1 MVNTKYKMNGF
12 KKITFFLAIAATSA
26 VYSQQYE
33 TIPITLGMRVA
44 TVRYTEVG
52 LPAKGV
58 IPVFQ
63 GALMGFVDYDGE
75 VVLEPTYE
83 KDGTADSYRFY
94 NGRMKVKKNGKYGF
108 VNEKAEEVIPCR
120 FDEANDFHNSLSAV
134 KKDGLWGYINYNNEQ
149 VVPFGYKKVYP
160 FSNGMAAVINESDS
174 IGFVNEYG
182 LIAIPFEY
190 DNVGTPSF
198 QENGLC
204 KIHKDGAWIFIDK
217 DGNSYGKDEQKALKE
232 YQETYPDRNLADDS
246 VKRDSISVEKVSAA
260 EQIKKLTAKR
270 MYSLAEAPYE
280 SIGEFK
286 NGYSIVTARPNN
298 GGKKYGMIQV
308 FDGVFTKEGKEILGC
323 EYDNIEGPYLGPVEY
338 FIVEKNGKYGVCKTD
353 GTQVLP
359 SEYDEIGKEGTELF
373 HIKKNG
379 LVGFADT
386 TGRVVVPCQYEAAK
400 PFNYTYT
407 CVGMRK
413 KGQLVW
419 NFIDQ
424 TGKVVSEP
432 EYDDASTF
440 QNGVCPVVHK
450 GKWGFVAQDLV
461 LFSPKYEYSF
471 SDDHERWSYRNSEKG
486 DPIPVSKGGKF
497 GFINLDGKDVVKPQ
511 YEDASAFVWGTAR
524 VQKGGKYG
532 LIDKTGKEALP
543 FIYDEIEYDYRK
555 KIAIVSKSDK
565 KGIYA
570 DGKFLLP
577 CEYTSID
584 FFTAMKDGKIEQ
596 LCYVTKN
603 GVKGVYNLTE
613 RKQVV
618 DCRFKTVELKDNV
631 LDANGG
637 EFYYSV
643 SGESLSLKNLSSFV
657 TVKEKNGKYSLFNNN
672 GKALTAYI
680 LDQVGSFTNGYAP
693 VKIVNRWG
701 VIDKNGKIV
710 IPCIYEDVK
719 IVADGVVSVRILAK
733 RGLTDV
739 KGEPILPRKK
749 TLQKAEWA
757 SIEEETLRVEAK

>member
-1 MVNTKYKMNGF
+1 MSGI
-12 KKITFFLAIAATSA
+12 KKIAFFWAMVATSA

-33 TIPITLGMRVA
+33 TVPITLGMRVA

-52 LPAKGV
+52 LPARGV

-63 GALMGFVDYDGE
+63 GALMGFIDYDGE

-108 VNEKAEEVIPCR
+108 VNEKAEEVIPCE

-198 QENGLC
+198 QKNGLC
-204 KIHKDGAWIFIDK
+204 KIRKDGTWIFIDK
-217 DGNSYGKDEQKALKE
+217 DGNSYGKDEQKAIKE
-232 YQETYPDRNLADDS
+232 YQETYPDRTLTVDS
-246 VKRDSISVEKVSAA
+246 VKKDSVPSVENVNAVV
-260 EQIKKLTAKR
+260 QMKKLTAKR

-280 SIGEFK
+280 SIGEFE
-286 NGYSIVTARPNN
+286 NGYAIVTSRPNN
-298 GGKKYGMIQV
+298 GAKKYGMIRV
-308 FDGVFTKEGKEILGC
+308 VDGVFSKEGKEILRC

-338 FIVEKNGKYGVCKTD
+338 FIVEKNGKYGVCKTE
-353 GTQVLP
+353 GTQILP
-359 SEYDEIGKEGTELF
+359 CEYDEIGKEGTELF
-373 HIKKNG
+373 YIKKNS

-386 TGRVVVPCQYEAAK
+386 TGKVVIPCQFEAAK

-413 KGQLVW
+413 KGNLVW

-471 SDDHERWSYRNSEKG
+471 SDEHERWSYRNSEKG

-497 GFINLDGKDVVKPQ
+497 GFVNLDGKEIIKPQ
-511 YEDASAFVWGTAR
+511 YEDATAYVWGAAR

-532 LIDKTGKEALP
+532 LIDKTGKEVLP

-555 KIAIVSKSDK
+555 KIAIISKSDK

-584 FFTAMKDGKIEQ
+584 FFTATKDGKVEQ

-603 GVKGVYNLTE
+603 GAKGVYNLTE
-613 RKQVV
+613 KKMTV

-631 LDANGG
+631 LDANSG
-637 EFYYSV
+637 EFYYSI
-643 SGESLSLKNLSSFV
+643 SGESLSLKDLSSFV
-657 TVKEKNGKYSLFNNN
+657 TVKEKKGKYSLYNNN

-680 LDQVGSFTNGYAP
+680 LDQVGTFTNGYVP

-701 VIDKNGKIV
+701 LMDKNGKIV
-710 IPCIYEDVK
+710 IPCVYEDVK
-719 IVADGVVSVRILAK
+719 IIADGVVSVRILAK

-739 KGEPILPRKK
+739 KGEPILPREKAV
-749 TLQKAEWA
+749 QKAEWA
-757 SIEEETLRVEAK
+757 SIEEGTLRVEAK

>member
-1 MVNTKYKMNGF
+1 MSGI
-12 KKITFFLAIAATSA
+12 KKIAFFWAMVATSA

-33 TIPITLGMRVA
+33 TVPITLGMRVA

-63 GALMGFVDYDGE
+63 GALMGFIDYDGE

-108 VNEKAEEVIPCR
+108 VNEKAEEVIPCE

-198 QENGLC
+198 QKNGLC
-204 KIHKDGAWIFIDK
+204 KIRKDGTWIFIDK
-217 DGNSYGKDEQKALKE
+217 DGNSYGKDEQKAIKE
-232 YQETYPDRNLADDS
+232 YQETYPDRTLVVDS
-246 VKRDSISVEKVSAA
+246 VKKDSVPSVENVNAVV
-260 EQIKKLTAKR
+260 QMKKLTAKR

-280 SIGEFK
+280 SIGEFE
-286 NGYSIVTARPNN
+286 NGYAIVTSRPNN
-298 GGKKYGMIQV
+298 GAKKYGMIRV
-308 FDGVFTKEGKEILGC
+308 VDGVFSKEGKEILRC

-338 FIVEKNGKYGVCKTD
+338 FIVEKNGKYGVCKTE
-353 GTQVLP
+353 GTQILP
-359 SEYDEIGKEGTELF
+359 CEYDEIGKEGTELF
-373 HIKKNG
+373 YIKKNS

-386 TGRVVVPCQYEAAK
+386 TGKVVIPCQFEAAK

-413 KGQLVW
+413 KGNLVW

-471 SDDHERWSYRNSEKG
+471 SDEHERWSYRNSEKG

-497 GFINLDGKDVVKPQ
+497 GFVNLDGKEIIKPQ
-511 YEDASAFVWGTAR
+511 YEDATAYVWGAAR

-532 LIDKTGKEALP
+532 LIDKTGKEVLP

-555 KIAIVSKSDK
+555 RIAIISKSGK

-584 FFTAMKDGKIEQ
+584 FFTATKDSKVEQ

-603 GVKGVYNLTE
+603 GAKGVYNLTE
-613 RKQVV
+613 KKMTV

-631 LDANGG
+631 LDANSG
-637 EFYYSV
+637 EFYYSI
-643 SGESLSLKNLSSFV
+643 SGESLSLKDLSSFV
-657 TVKEKNGKYSLFNNN
+657 TVKEKKGKYSLYNNN

-680 LDQVGSFTNGYAP
+680 LDQVGTFTNGYVP

-701 VIDKNGKIV
+701 LMDKNGKIV
-710 IPCIYEDVK
+710 IPCVYEDVK
-719 IVADGVVSVRILAK
+719 IIADGVVSVRILAK

-739 KGEPILPRKK
+739 KGEPILPREKAV
-749 TLQKAEWA
+749 QKAEWA
-757 SIEEETLRVEAK
+757 SIEEGTLRVEAK